1 MASLITKAQQAILLT
16 LDKHGRASKVSTFQE
31 TGKLTPEEFVAAGD
45 YLVQNFP
52 SWSWSSGDAGKT
64 RSHLPADK
72 QYLVTRDV
80 PALPQRLGLRIG
92 EEEGG
97 ESAVPDED
105 GWIDTGGSAVDA
117 AAEAADMEALAKG
130 IDTTHLGAIDAAAVA
145 AAPQGEGGDGYESAD
160 SLDELELD
168 DLLEPGDMDYTEN
181 LVEETDEAAVGAG
194 EDAGTTA
201 GGGAGSDDTL
211 VHTRTYDMNITY
223 DVHYATPRVWLFGYD
238 RDHNPLRGSAWRK
251 DFSSDHVDKTV
262 THESHPHHGYSCPS
276 IHPCKHAAAMK
287 KMMSVVVD
295 KTGGQLD
302 AKYYMLVFLKMIQSI
317 IPNIEYDYTG
327 EFAIVQQEKSPAPTE
342 EGEASA
348 AAAAAAT
355 SAK

>member
-130 IDTTHLGAIDAAAVA
+130 VDTTHLGAIDAAAAA
-145 AAPQGEGGDGYESAD
+145 AAPQGEGDGYESAD

-181 LVEETDEAAVGAG
+181 LVEETDEAA
-194 EDAGTTA
+194 E
-201 GGGAGSDDTL
+201 
-211 VHTRTYDMNITY
+211 
-223 DVHYATPRVWLFGYD
+223 
-238 RDHNPLRGSAWRK
+238 
-251 DFSSDHVDKTV
+251 
-262 THESHPHHGYSCPS
+262 
-276 IHPCKHAAAMK
+276 
-287 KMMSVVVD
+287 
-295 KTGGQLD
+295 
-302 AKYYMLVFLKMIQSI
+302 
-317 IPNIEYDYTG
+317 TG
-327 EFAIVQQEKSPAPTE
+327 EMTETTGTE
-342 EGEASA
+342 ETTETARTEDTA
-348 AAAAAAT
+348 
-355 SAK
+355 